1 MTWASSRVRSRSRV
15 VVPVAVLLT
24 AGILTADVSSSEA
37 AGQRASAASC
47 TLNVP
52 SRVAI
57 GCSETVLEMIR

>member
-47 TLNVP
+47 TPNVP